1 MTPKHAERSPRGVC
15 SGATENGNRASDVS
29 VASARSKTVPS
40 GRSGQQV
47 IPLDLKPALAH
58 LHPDEQ
64 ATIRLDGVPEGLQ
77 FSAGAADGDSA
88 WMLALADL
96 DGLTVSAPADYA
108 GPSPLSVNLMR
119 RDPQGG
125 PPQVVSNFG
134 VLLTP
139 DGATSAFSGL
149 EPEEREG
156 NFDSVV
162 RLRTSLGKGRGR
174 LKVKTAKRP
183 LDFGSAE
190 ATAAFTAQRS
200 SAHLEALFRGELA
213 YNDGVTSEASL
224 EVEQRIGLA
233 RAMWESEA
241 AARLAAAQ
249 KEWEAERAQL
259 GLRISDL
266 EDRLRRATDEMAR
279 VGEERADWQAT
290 VRTKLIEV
298 VTRLNDEHAA
308 ELAQIEQR
316 LKQEAEA
323 MIDAA
328 RADWQRRSAG

>member
-1 MTPKHAERSPRGVC
+1 MSI
-15 SGATENGNRASDVS
+15 AT
-29 VASARSKTVPS
+29 ARSRTAADD
-40 GRSGQQV
+40 RSGERI
-47 IPLDLKPALAH
+47 IPLDLKSALAH
-58 LHPDEQ
+58 LHPD
-64 ATIRLDGVPEGLQ
+64 AHTTIRLDGIPEGLRL
-77 FSAGAADGDSA
+77 SAGSSDGGSA
-88 WMLALADL
+88 WLLALADL
-96 DGLTVSAPADYA
+96 DGLTVAAPPDYA
-108 GPSPLSVNLMR
+108 GPSPLSVGLVR

-125 PPQVVSNFG
+125 PPQLVSNFG
-134 VLLTP
+134 VLLTLE
-139 DGATSAFSGL
+139 GAMSAFSGL

-156 NFDSVV
+156 NFDSVI
-162 RLRTSLGKGRGR
+162 RLRASVGKGRGR
-174 LKVKTAKRP
+174 LKGKTVKRP
-183 LDFGSAE
+183 LDFGNAE
-190 ATAAFTAQRS
+190 ATAAFAAQRS

-233 RAMWESEA
+233 RTMWENEA

-249 KEWEAERAQL
+249 AEWEAERDRL
-259 GLRISDL
+259 GLRITDL
-266 EDRLRRATDEMAR
+266 EDRLRQASDEITHMR
-279 VGEERADWQAT
+279 EDRADWQGA
-290 VRTKLIEV
+290 VRAKLIEV